1 MLKIG
6 RQLDMLRA
14 SGCLLESALR
24 IVPNYL
30 CPLSANNLTTALS
43 VTFYPVTFGYD
54 VICNVKQRLRASED
68 ARAAPRSIGREL

>member
-6 RQLDMLRA
+6 RQLNMLRA

-24 IVPNYL
+24 IVPNYP

-43 VTFYPVTFGYD
+43 DPVTFGYD